1 MKRDTAVGKKGYN
14 ASVYRSAHG
23 YLYTLPFLLGL
34 VFIFSGL
41 VYLSLKFSFFKM
53 GLDANTVT
61 YEWVGFS
68 NYVRALAVYP
78 TFLRTAFETFVSMFT
93 SIPITVLFSLFVAVL
108 LNGKMK
114 GRTVFRAIFFIPV
127 IVATGLVDKADASSA
142 VMAAYS
148 SLQASDATVAGGLFT
163 FLDFQKYLSSMNVST
178 TMTAY
183 VVAAVNNIM
192 DVVKYSGVQI
202 LIFLSGLQSISPSI
216 YESARIEG
224 ATGWESFW
232 KITLPMITPVIFVN
246 ILFSIIDFL
255 SRPGSSLMALIQET
269 AYDRSDMGA
278 AAAMSWVY
286 FLLLAAVL
294 GIVTLVFFRISR
306 AADSAARRR

>member
-1 MKRDTAVGKKGYN
+1 M
-14 ASVYRSAHG
+14 
-23 YLYTLPFLLGL
+23 
-34 VFIFSGL
+34 
-41 VYLSLKFSFFKM
+41 SLKFSFFKM